1 MKQRNSGGWLAE
13 KSDAG
18 DRIPLG
24 RAVVL
29 HLLPGTLTMGVL
41 LTLTPFLIWAGQS
54 RVLAYQVAVSLVG
67 IPAMVG
73 VMLWHA
79 RRTTGSASLATVI
92 RFRKRPPVWMY
103 AAVLVAFLGVR
114 SVLRQCL
121 APGLPS
127 QGSVRV
133 AAGLPSTILEPP
145 RPPDRTWLLAALVA
159 QPLIDGI
166 AAPVVEELYFRG
178 FLLPRLAY
186 LGAWAPLLNTF
197 LFTVHHWWQPYNWA
211 QIFLIMLPLVYLVWW
226 RRSVWLS
233 VVAHCA
239 GNSIRRGHR
248 PDRVLR
254 RVTAL

>member
-133 AAGLPSTILEPP
+133 AAGLPSPILGTAAATGSNVVTGRVGCATADRRNRRARCGGVVFP
-145 RPPDRTWLLAALVA
+145 RLLAAATGVSRGVGAAAEHLPLHRPPLVA
-159 QPLIDGI
+159 TLQLGSDLPDHV
-166 AAPVVEELYFRG
+166 AASLPGLVEAQ
-178 FLLPRLAY
+178 RLA
-186 LGAWAPLLNTF
+186 LGRGALCGQQHSA
-197 LFTVHHWWQPYNWA
+197 
-211 QIFLIMLPLVYLVWW
+211 
-226 RRSVWLS
+226 RSS
-233 VVAHCA
+233 
-239 GNSIRRGHR
+239 
-248 PDRVLR
+248 P
-254 RVTAL
+254 